1 MISWFIA
8 VRMLRLGLVRVRM
21 RVRVRV
27 RVTASVRTH
36 RRFFDL
42 SYEKS

>member
-1 MISWFIA
+1 M
-8 VRMLRLGLVRVRM
+8 RLGLVG
-21 RVRVRV
+21 VRVRV
-27 RVTASVRTH
+27 RVKLRVTVSARTH